1 MENQDVI
8 LAAIT
13 EHSEKFTKAQH
24 ALSVQQNEA
33 AERLAGIE
41 QEVAAMKGRS
51 IHGGGNVDAAPSVSA
66 EFIKSAQMQAMR
78 DGAPGTGRVT
88 LKTGGIKT
96 LTKALNNSG
105 VGQASGN
112 QDYSVQPNRDVS
124 NLWNQPQRRLSLI
137 DALRVLP
144 VSAAAFEYM
153 QLTGFTNAAAVQSKE
168 GDTKAEQTVATTIV
182 TSQIATVAA
191 FVRSSLQVTE
201 DAPQLAYQLDNLLG
215 YGCMAKLENLLI
227 NGAGNAT
234 DRIKGL
240 LAYATAATTSAT
252 AAADMIG
259 EALDELDSNGW
270 QASVIV
276 LNPADWGAI
285 QRERSTSN
293 GQYILGSARNP
304 APPSLWSVPVV
315 TSPSL
320 AAGTALV
327 LDGSQLALLDR
338 QEVSVMSSREDGT
351 NFVTNQVTTLAE
363 LRAGLAVFS
372 PGAVLSVDLSP
383 TT

>member
-13 EHSEKFTKAQH
+13 EHGEKFTKAQH

-41 QEVAAMKGRS
+41 QEVAAMKGR
-51 IHGGGNVDAAPSVSA
+51 GTYMGNVDAAPSVSG

-96 LTKALNNSG
+96 LTKAINNAG
-105 VGQASGN
+105 VGQSSGN
-112 QDYSVQPNRDVS
+112 QDYNVQPNRDVS

-144 VSAAAFEYM
+144 VSAAAAFEYM

-320 AAGTALV
+320 AVGTALV

-351 NFVTNQVTTLAE
+351 NFTTNMVTTLAE

-372 PGAVLSVDLSP
+372 PGAVLSVDLTP